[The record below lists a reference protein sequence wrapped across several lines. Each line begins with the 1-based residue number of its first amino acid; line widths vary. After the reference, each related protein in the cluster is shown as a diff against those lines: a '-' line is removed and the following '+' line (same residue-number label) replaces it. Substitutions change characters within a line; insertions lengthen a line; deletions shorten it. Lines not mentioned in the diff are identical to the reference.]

1 MINRSDESVAADEIE
16 ECLRTHSLIHEVSVL
31 VNAVGEQQETIHAIV
46 VARAAATLAELRAF
60 LEQQVAAF
68 KWPARQTLVDSL
80 PLTPMG
86 QVNKQQLAAQ
96 LAE

>member
-1 MINRSDESVAADEIE
+1 MLLLS
-16 ECLRTHSLIHEVSVL
+16 
-31 VNAVGEQQETIHAIV
+31 
-46 VARAAATLAELRAF
+46 RAAATLAELRAF

-86 QVNKQQLAAQ
+86 QVNKQHAQ